1 MPLNLS
7 LQNPEQAGVDLK
19 RENVGRELLQQPWR
33 DNEDQPRESKNKY
46 WEKTN
51 SHLFANNIFEGLS

>member
-46 WEKTN
+46 
-51 SHLFANNIFEGLS
+51 